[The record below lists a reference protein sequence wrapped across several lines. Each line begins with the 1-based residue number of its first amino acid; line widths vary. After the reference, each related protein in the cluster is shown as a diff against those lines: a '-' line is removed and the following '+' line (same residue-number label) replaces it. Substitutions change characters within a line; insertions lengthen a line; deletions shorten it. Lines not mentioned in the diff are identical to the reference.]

1 VTPVTQLCR
10 VTAVSATVE
19 TTAPPTVAQ
28 IHAALTAPGQPFEI
42 EEAVVRGVPLRV
54 WKATPRNLPAVLE
67 ASRAHAD
74 RDLLVYDGPDG
85 LERTTFEEHYRQ
97 CATLA
102 HRLREQ
108 YGVAKGDRVAIAMR
122 NFPEWALSFWGAA
135 GAGAVVVPLNAWGT
149 GPELEYA
156 LRDSGAKVLIADEAR
171 LQRLAE
177 HLPSL
182 ELTATFVVR
191 GEHPGALPFSDLVQ
205 DAAPDATLPE
215 VDLEPDD
222 YATIFYTSGTTGRP
236 KGVLGTH
243 RNICTNLVSLTFA
256 GLRGALRSGQTME
269 DIAAVM
275 AEGKQNAYLLSVPFF
290 HATGCHSVLVANTAI
305 GNKITIMHKWN
316 PDRALEMI
324 EQEKITTFGGV
335 PSMVLQVLASPN
347 FEKTDISSVVS
358 IGYGGAPAPPE
369 LVRRIEA
376 LFPGRSASNGYGLTE
391 TSSVT
396 SMNAGADY
404 FAHPD
409 SVGIPVPVCDVRVV
423 DPLGEQLPTGEA
435 GELEIRGP
443 NVVVGYWNNPQAT
456 ADSFAEGWLRTGD
469 IAKID
474 EEGFIYLVDRAKD
487 LIIRGGENIGSA
499 EVEGALHEHP
509 AVSDAAVFG
518 WPHPVL
524 GEEVAAVV
532 TLRTVNGAQP
542 SEEELRAHVAE
553 RLAAFKVPSRIFIRE
568 QELPRNPAG
577 KILKRNLRT
586 ELLDAHPP
594 EGS

>member
-1 VTPVTQLCR
+1 M
-10 VTAVSATVE
+10 
-19 TTAPPTVAQ
+19 
-28 IHAALTAPGQPFEI
+28 
-42 EEAVVRGVPLRV
+42 
-54 WKATPRNLPAVLE
+54 LE
-67 ASRAHAD
+67 ASRAHGD
-74 RDLLVYDGPDG
+74 KDLLVYDGPDG
-85 LERTTFEEHYRQ
+85 LERTTFEQHYRQ

-102 HRLREQ
+102 HRLRDQ
-108 YGVAKGDRVAIAMR
+108 YGVQTGDRVAIAMR
-122 NFPEWALSFWGAA
+122 NFPEWALAFWGAA
-135 GAGAVVVPLNAWGT
+135 AAGAVVVPLNAWGT

-156 LRDSGAKVLIADEAR
+156 LSDSGAKVLIADDQR

-177 HLPSL
+177 HLPNL
-182 ELTATFVVR
+182 DLTATFVVR
-191 GEHPGALPFSDLVQ
+191 AEHPGALPFADLVS
-205 DAAPDATLPE
+205 DPADDVVVPAI
-215 VDLEPDD
+215 DLQPDD

-256 GLRGALRSGQTME
+256 GIRGGLRNGLSIEEIME
-269 DIAAVM
+269 ASAAR
-275 AEGKQNAYLLSVPFF
+275 QNAYLLSVPFF
-290 HATGCHSVLVANTAI
+290 HATGCHSVLVASTAI

-316 PDRALEMI
+316 AERALQLI

-335 PSMVLQVLASPN
+335 PSMVLQVLDSPD

-369 LVRRIEA
+369 LVRRIETM
-376 LFPGRSASNGYGLTE
+376 FPGRSPSNGYGLTE

-404 FAHPD
+404 FRHPD

-423 DPLGEQLPTGEA
+423 DPLGEELPTGEA

-456 ADSFAEGWLRTGD
+456 ADSFSEGWLRSGD
-469 IAKID
+469 IAKLD

-532 TLRTVNGAQP
+532 TLRSTDGSVPTEQ
-542 SEEELRAHVAE
+542 ELRDHVAQ
-553 RLAAFKVPSRIFIRE
+553 RLAAFKVPSRIYIRE
-568 QELPRNPAG
+568 EELPRNPAG

-586 ELLDAHPP
+586 ELLAEA